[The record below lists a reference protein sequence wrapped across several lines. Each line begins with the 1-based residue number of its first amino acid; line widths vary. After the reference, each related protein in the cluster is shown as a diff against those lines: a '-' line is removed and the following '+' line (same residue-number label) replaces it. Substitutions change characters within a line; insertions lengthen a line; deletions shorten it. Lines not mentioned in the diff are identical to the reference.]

1 MGVMGSVGM
10 DQRWVVGRGTTETW
24 KRLLREVV
32 GDGVI
37 MGKGSRMGT
46 ENRNE
51 PEKLWGLG
59 KWVIGN
65 E

>member
-24 KRLLREVV
+24 KRLVWEVV
-32 GDGVI
+32 GDRVM
-37 MGKGSRMGT
+37 MGKGSWMGT
-46 ENRNE
+46 EKTE
-51 PEKLWGLG
+51 PGKLCGFG